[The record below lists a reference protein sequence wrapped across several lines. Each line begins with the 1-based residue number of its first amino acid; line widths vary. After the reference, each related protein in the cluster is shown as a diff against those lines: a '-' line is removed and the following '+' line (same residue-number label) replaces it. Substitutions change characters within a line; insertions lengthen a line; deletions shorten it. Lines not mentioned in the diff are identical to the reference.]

1 MNNLFGHRRR
11 IYQRWAERTFLVA
24 AYFALAVSLVTLAVL
39 ITDILMTG
47 ASRLSWDF
55 ITSFPSRR
63 AGRAGVYSPLVGTF
77 YMIVLT
83 AVISFPVGVGAAIYL
98 EEYAK
103 KNFFTSLIEINIA
116 NLAGVPSIIYG
127 LLSLELF
134 VRLLNLGRSL
144 IAGSLTMVLLILPII
159 ILVSRE
165 ALKTVPRSVREASFA
180 LGASRWQTI
189 WHQVLPIS
197 LPGILT
203 GTILALSRAIGE
215 TAPLIMIGALTYIAF
230 LPDGLSSPFTVLP
243 IQIFNWVSRPQHAFA
258 VNAAAAIIVLLG
270 VLLSMNAFAVW
281 LRNRLQKR
289 VSW

>member
-11 IYQRWAERTFLVA
+11 IYQRWAERLFIIA
-24 AYFALAVSLVTLAVL
+24 AYMALAISLATLATL
-39 ITDILMTG
+39 IIDIFSTG
-47 ASRLSWDF
+47 FSRLSWDF

-63 AGRAGVYSPLVGTF
+63 ASRAGVYSPLVGTF

-83 AVISFPVGVGAAIYL
+83 ACISFPIGVGAAIYL

-103 KNFFTSLIEINIA
+103 KNFFTSLIEVNIA

-134 VRLLNLGRSL
+134 VRLMHLGRSL

-165 ALKTVPRSVREASFA
+165 ALKTVPRSIREASFA
-180 LGASRWQTI
+180 LGASKWQTI
-189 WHQVLPIS
+189 WHQVLPLS

-258 VNAAAAIIVLLG
+258 VNAAAAIIVLLV